1 MIHMASITLD
11 KKEWL
16 KHLGQFGESVNDL
29 KLILTESKL
38 SYSVGF
44 QTHYL
49 SVTQTYPQSV
59 KKTGDIHISSLDKV
73 CAFLKKCEG
82 LVTLKQMVNGK
93 TLYISS
99 GNFKMQLPVTD
110 CKSTQMIPTYERL
123 VKKAEK
129 SMWESFG
136 QDDYTLHGKVE
147 MKEILKLAS
156 LKRLMDKNADFVV
169 VANAD
174 SEELSVSAGKQ
185 HTVKLFAS
193 SKLID
198 VEGPKHSL
206 TSNYGPWL
214 LPCLSLVDNTL
225 QSTIHFGMA
234 TGLVV
239 QQSTDVCER
248 LLIII
253 DQEE

>member
-1 MIHMASITLD
+1 MQN
-11 KKEWL
+11 KKNI
-16 KHLGQFGESVNDL
+16 Q
-29 KLILTESKL
+29 
-38 SYSVGF
+38 
-44 QTHYL
+44 
-49 SVTQTYPQSV
+49 
-59 KKTGDIHISSLDKV
+59 
-73 CAFLKKCEG
+73 
-82 LVTLKQMVNGK
+82 K
-93 TLYISS
+93 TLYI
-99 GNFKMQLPVTD
+99 GNLDAKRDWGHAKDYVQAMWKMMQ
-110 CKSTQMIPTYERL
+110 KN
-123 VKKAEK
+123 KA
-129 SMWESFG
+129 
-136 QDDYTLHGKVE
+136 DDYVIST
-147 MKEILKLAS
+147 
-156 LKRLMDKNADFVV
+156 
-169 VANAD
+169 
-174 SEELSVSAGKQ
+174 GKQ

-253 DQEE
+253 DQEEQS